1 MTLPSPPRLGVE
13 ATGRA
18 THDAAMQFE
27 HLAAEWIERFARRL
41 QELMPDLPSELALAV
56 AEADFHE
63 QRHDEPERA
72 AGRYAWREGDPVPS
86 GY

>member
-1 MTLPSPPRLGVE
+1 MRP
-13 ATGRA
+13 AHHGR
-18 THDAAMQFE
+18 MQFE

-41 QELMPDLPSELALAV
+41 QELMPELPQELAVAV
-56 AEADFHE
+56 AEADFDD

-72 AGRYAWREGDPVPS
+72 AARYAWLEGDPVPS